1 MTDRRNLWLAVVA
14 VIALGLGVVALIVG
28 LNAKSTSDDAATQA
42 ELTKVKRQAAVS
54 TSAQRRQEQGVKRAQ
69 RQQGRKQAQQQAQV
83 SAQSKHERAQAAE
96 IAQLDKKVAVLRQ
109 QSARLT
115 DEVDNL
121 KAKVNNL
128 AVKKK
133 NK

>member
-1 MTDRRNLWLAVVA
+1 VWLALVA

-28 LNAKSTSDDAATQA
+28 LNAKNTSDDAATQA
-42 ELTKVKRQAAVS
+42 SLEKVQRKLTTQGSSQQK
-54 TSAQRRQEQGVKRAQ
+54 QEQGVKRAQ

-83 SAQSKHERAQAAE
+83 SAQGKHERTQTAE
-96 IAQLDKKVAVLRQ
+96 IAQLDKKVAVLRNTT
-109 QSARLT
+109 ARLT

-121 KAKVNNL
+121 KAKVNDL